1 LTAPLFNTL
10 VANGLNLLA
19 FTISIRPGGS
29 ATFAATLTRSGGN
42 IGAVNLT
49 VAGVPL
55 GVGFSVTRAD

>member
-1 LTAPLFNTL
+1 

-29 ATFAATLTRSGGN
+29 AAFAATLTRSGGN

-49 VAGVPL
+49 VAGVPI